1 LIISV
6 LNQDTKNDEEI
17 YFNFI
22 NSIKSEITKEIYE
35 YDIKLFMNFCSVTK
49 LSDLLMITDPQKQ
62 IINYLMS
69 LRRER
74 IILQLYYCD
83 DDSLRIRRDFDKKTC
98 SLDTIS
104 VFDAKQG
111 FEDNW

>member
-1 LIISV
+1 MSV

-35 YDIKLFMNFCSVTK
+35 YNIKLFMNFCRLTK

-69 LRRER
+69 LRER

-98 SLDTIS
+98 GLDTIS